1 MNEELGLKLLA
12 NLLAWTT
19 EAREEYHWL
28 KFMARYKYDGYQDF
42 VAGKRFL
49 ASLIAW
55 LRQFPS
61 VEERRVAYRFVRER
75 LVYLGPAEM
84 NHLVRRT
91 YHETIRTRLGRAV
104 AVQLGVPEY
113 LIWVHPE
120 ATVAYERLLRASL
133 FFGLSDGARID
144 VFRRANTGI
153 ISNEQ
158 VLVATQI
165 HATKWKSV
173 LKKLREE
180 QGDEARF
187 AFVFLLDDFTA
198 SGATLVRKDPDED
211 EWSGKLVRFWDDVR
225 EYIPTHFTSD
235 WTLGVHHYVGSH
247 DARANI
253 RKREHQI
260 RDERT
265 AETWFAR
272 PVEFSFGTV
281 LPASLKVESPRDA
294 AFLKLVNGYYDP
306 AIQTKHTDVGGNSV
320 ACGFGNC
327 ALPLVLDHNTPNNS
341 VALLWAESAGEN
353 GHHAMRPLFRRRQR
367 HV

>member
-1 MNEELGLKLLA
+1 MNEALGLKLLA
-12 NLLAWTT
+12 NLLEWTT
-19 EAREEYHWL
+19 EARTEYPWL
-28 KFMARYKYDGYQDF
+28 RFMARYKYDGYQDF

-55 LRQFPS
+55 LRQFPT
-61 VEERRVAYRFVRER
+61 VAERRTAYQFVRDR

-91 YHETIRTRLGRAV
+91 YHETIQPRLARAV
-104 AVQLGVPEY
+104 AAELGVPDY
-113 LIWVHPE
+113 LIWSHPE
-120 ATVAYERLLRASL
+120 ADATYRRLLRASL

-165 HATKWKSV
+165 HASKWTSV
-173 LKKLREE
+173 LKKL
-180 QGDEARF
+180 QKANGDDARF

-198 SGATLVRKDPDED
+198 SGATLLRKEIEEPTWD
-211 EWSGKLVRFWDDVR
+211 GKLVRFEEDLR
-225 EYIPTHFTSD
+225 PYLATHFVDD

-247 DARANI
+247 EATQNI
-253 RKREHQI
+253 RERETHI
-260 RDERT
+260 RAERGT
-265 AETWFAR
+265 EGWFAR
-272 PVEFSFGTV
+272 PVEFTFGTS
-281 LPASLKVESPRDA
+281 LPASLKLDAVRDA
-294 AFLKLVNGYYDP
+294 GFLDLIDRHYDP
-306 AIQTKHTDVGGNSV
+306 SIQTKHTDVGGDSV
-320 ACGFGNC
+320 AHGFGHC

-341 VALLWAESAGEN
+341 VALLWAESAGIDC
-353 GHHAMRPLFRRRQR
+353 HAMRPLFRRRQR

>member
-1 MNEELGLKLLA
+1 MNEALGLKLLA
-12 NLLAWTT
+12 NVLEWTD
-19 EAREEYHWL
+19 EARTEYPWL
-28 KFMARYKYDGYQDF
+28 KFMSRYKYDGYQDF

-55 LRQFPS
+55 LRQFPTVS
-61 VEERRVAYRFVRER
+61 ERRAAYQFVRNR

-91 YHETIRTRLGRAV
+91 YHETIRPRLCRAV
-104 AVQLGVPEY
+104 AAELGVPEY
-113 LIWVHPE
+113 LMWAHPG
-120 ATVAYERLLRASL
+120 AADCYRRLLRASL

-165 HATKWKSV
+165 HSSKWASV
-173 LKKLREE
+173 LKKLEKDL
-180 QGDEARF
+180 GAGTRF

-198 SGATLVRKDPDED
+198 SGATLVRKDPEED
-211 EWSGKLVRFWDDVR
+211 AWDGKLVRFEEDVR
-225 EYIPTHFTSD
+225 PYLPTHFTSD

-247 DARANI
+247 EATHNI
-253 RKREHQI
+253 REREASI
-260 RDERT
+260 RVER
-265 AETWFAR
+265 AEADWFAR
-272 PVEFSFGTV
+272 PVEFTFGTS
-281 LPASLKVESPRDA
+281 LPAT
-294 AFLKLVNGYYDP
+294 LKLDSSRDTEFLHLVDNYYDP
-306 AIQTKHTDVGGNSV
+306 SIETKHTEVGGDSV
-320 ACGFGNC
+320 ARGFGDC

-341 VALLWAESAGEN
+341 VALLWAESGGVT
-353 GHHAMRPLFRRRQR
+353 GHRMRPLFRRRQR